1 MITSVETC
9 IEVPDSGEDDD
20 EDHKQIGRQGG
31 KIDGENLDITKLRIC
46 PEVPPSSVQK
56 RMTLTKGAA
65 PDSVYNILD
74 KTKTS
79 KKGKPRLHC
88 KIEGCT
94 EQAHG
99 KYALYRHY
107 CNCNAHF
114 KEELLRLIDGRQEN
128 CPYCG
133 LKFQRSNNA
142 VGHVGYVHHKLED
155 FLPKHL
161 HIKSNRM
168 KKCSKAKPNVVSTM
182 GQLYQAKKTDRTL
195 SRTVSDFSCGL
206 CVNKKFGRRHHLY
219 EHYSLVHYRAQLRHF
234 IDAESAECSRCK
246 IILKNPT
253 EANKIRHMGVVH
265 GLLEEKNILQGHLW
279 VPKSKI
285 GLAVR

>member
-9 IEVPDSGEDDD
+9 IEVPD
-20 EDHKQIGRQGG
+20 
-31 KIDGENLDITKLRIC
+31 
-46 PEVPPSSVQK
+46 PSSVQK
-56 RMTLTKGAA
+56 RMTLTKEAA
-65 PDSVYNILD
+65 SDSVYNILD

-114 KEELLRLIDGRQEN
+114 KEELLRLIGGRQEN

-168 KKCSKAKPNVVSTM
+168 KKCSKAKPNVVSTT
-182 GQLYQAKKTDRTL
+182 GQLYQAKKK
-195 SRTVSDFSCGL
+195 RTVSDFSCGL
-206 CVNKKFGRRHHLY
+206 CVNKKFGSRHHLY

-285 GLAVR
+285 TARSCQTSAFEVQDSRDLKLIG